1 MSMQVDDR
9 LATVLRAPP
18 SGDRAARTQYRQ
30 VIDLLGSRPAAPGDM
45 SPAQYRS
52 LAARVELVPADEWQR
67 RVIEPALAGHNPH
80 LLAYL
85 GWRRLDELARLIP
98 DAERARI
105 LREPGQRLRNRHLVA
120 HLAVGDVRSAAA
132 AMAIAQLDEA
142 EWLDLVPRLPV
153 MARGF
158 LRHRRDLPPSVAR
171 LLGSLGV
178 TDMTLP
184 APDGTPVPGEIAPHT
199 EAPAQAP
206 TPAPAPGPG
215 TFPPAE
221 RDGIRALLHRI
232 EAFREGRLRSAE
244 ESRLPLGDL
253 EGEDGGPAS
262 TSGNPMIDRFDFRT
276 GVDGRIA
283 AADADIAPLLVG
295 MLLSREG
302 PGVLAVLDQGAASAF
317 DLRQPLRAA
326 RLEIDAAS
334 AVSGTWRIDAEPEFT
349 PVTGH
354 FAGYRGRARRWQ
366 EPLPLAAAPPA
377 TADLSPDS
385 GEDRIR
391 QTLHELRTPV
401 NAIQGFAEVIQQQV
415 FGPAPNAYRALAA
428 GIAVDAAKLLAA
440 FEEVDRLARLES
452 GALALAQGDADL
464 HEAVAETL
472 RRLEGVLRPRGAAIA
487 LQATG
492 DAFPTPLAREELLLL
507 VWRILATLAGA
518 VAPGEH
524 LHAQLEPT
532 AQPSSPAV
540 TLTCNLPRSIAA
552 QDDPFAPMRKD
563 KSQLLSATMF
573 GTGFALRLARAEAE
587 AAGGSLEICADN
599 LALTLPLLTAPEQ
612 AHSTAERGE
621 DAA

>member
-1 MSMQVDDR
+1 MQVDDR
-9 LATVLRAPP
+9 LATVLRASP
-18 SGDRAARTQYRQ
+18 SGDRATRTQYRQ
-30 VIDLLGSRPAAPGDM
+30 LIDLLGSRPAAQGDM

-67 RVIEPALAGHNPH
+67 RVIEPALAGQNLQ
-80 LLAYL
+80 LLVYL

-98 DAERARI
+98 DVERARI
-105 LREPGQRLRNRHLVA
+105 LREPGQRLRNRHLAA
-120 HLAVGDVRSAAA
+120 HLAAGDPRSAAA
-132 AMAIAQLDEA
+132 AMAMAQLDEA

-184 APDGTPVPGEIAPHT
+184 APDGERALHETLPPSPQ
-199 EAPAQAP
+199 PAA
-206 TPAPAPGPG
+206 
-215 TFPPAE
+215 FPSGE

-253 EGEDGGPAS
+253 EGEEGGPAS
-262 TSGNPMIDRFDFRT
+262 ASDTPVIDRFDFQT
-276 GVDGRIA
+276 GADGRIA
-283 AADADIAPLLVG
+283 SADADIAPLLVG
-295 MLLSREG
+295 MLLGRQG
-302 PGVLAVLDQGAASAF
+302 PGVLAALDKRAAVAF
-317 DLRQPLRAA
+317 DQRQPLRAA
-326 RLEIDAAS
+326 RLEINAAS
-334 AVSGTWRIDAEPEFT
+334 AVTGTWRIDAEPEFA

-366 EPLPLAAAPPA
+366 EPQPLAAAPDA
-377 TADLSPDS
+377 EADLPPDS

-452 GALALAQGDADL
+452 GTLALAQGDADL

-487 LQATG
+487 LYAAG

-524 LHAQLEPT
+524 LHAQLGPAT
-532 AQPSSPAV
+532 QASSPAMM
-540 TLTCNLPRSIAA
+540 LSCNLPRLIAA

-563 KSQLLSATMF
+563 KGQLLSATMF
-573 GTGFALRLARAEAE
+573 GSGFALRLARAEAE

-599 LALTLPLLTAPEQ
+599 LALTLPLLTASEQ
-612 AHSTAERGE
+612 AHSTADRGE